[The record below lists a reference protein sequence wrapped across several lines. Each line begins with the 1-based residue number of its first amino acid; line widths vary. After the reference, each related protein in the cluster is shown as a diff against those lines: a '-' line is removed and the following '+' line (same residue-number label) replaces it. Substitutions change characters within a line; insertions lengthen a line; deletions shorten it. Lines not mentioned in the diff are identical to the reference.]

1 MSTEG
6 RLANRKPAFAP
17 VLAVATNDSEVSAE
31 IGENGQVQTNV
42 CDREEIMTEQAK
54 PADVAVR
61 PSEAAEHYALPTPRE
76 VEDEIA
82 ERRPIVTGHVR
93 VGVS

>member
-1 MSTEG
+1 
-6 RLANRKPAFAP
+6 
-17 VLAVATNDSEVSAE
+17 
-31 IGENGQVQTNV
+31 
-42 CDREEIMTEQAK
+42 MTEQAK

-82 ERRPIVTGHVR
+82 EQRSTVTGHVR
-93 VGVS
+93 SGVS